1 MGLVIGR
8 KERGKE
14 SRKLSWKEGKEEN
27 TRALIKLWNIVAYE
41 VLCNLQKISKML
53 TMQCSVKESS
63 VHSLAHIKLTTMQKQ
78 SMCIISIRKEFYIVK
93 IVEICSIFQIFFT
106 ITFYFLNNSTKA

>member
-53 TMQCSVKESS
+53 PMQCSVKES
-63 VHSLAHIKLTTMQKQ
+63 VYSLAHIKLTTMQKQ
-78 SMCIISIRKEFYIVK
+78 SIRIINIRREFYIEK
-93 IVEICSIFQIFFT
+93 IVGICSIFQIFFT
-106 ITFYFLNNSTKA
+106 VTFYFLNNSTKA